1 MPYNVLLRFAF
12 GIFSTFA
19 FTDPLV
25 YGLQSIERD
34 DQAER
39 VLENALGAI
48 RSRVNTAPDD
58 AEGARHRPTPPSSP
72 PRAIFEAELE
82 NQTDSKAEGAP
93 DFNDLVNNTSSTLEP
108 ITVPISPV
116 RFDLPR
122 PRLNVAATASVVL
135 HPNEHRSER
144 QKFKFVPHFERDF
157 YELMVPEGRNEA
169 TKLIATLTFFGRLDR
184 AMPDFDVVQ
193 DQLNWF
199 AIGTVTSSQ
208 KPNYIVSEVPILLKP
223 GSNVLWSQTENGD
236 YRFSLQGT
244 QGHLKG
250 FTKIRVNVLKDEHE
264 ISSMQTEEHELSST
278 TVTPPLSTVSTL
290 VTMKAERI
298 DEGDKLSKTTV
309 VVQNSSTT
317 ISPVTSFTGPSSTV
331 LPLPVVSSS
340 VTVPFEHISEGNGHN
355 SVRMETVSDEA
366 ARIILDLDPNL
377 FNINGSSTTVSET
390 SSTAFVDE
398 MVFMLDPTDMEL
410 NSSLNNILSAS
421 REVRLEQD
429 GDDEEVSKTTM
440 ASLVQNHVE
449 EEAEDEA
456 YKNQHNEESEEN
468 NNKKMTDKKSG
479 IEVEEKKGGVVTEEK
494 KVLNK
499 AEEKKD
505 EDQTEEKE
513 DEEQT
518 EKKKENEKEAKK
530 NYAEEKKK
538 LDKTEEKADE
548 ERGEKKSR
556 AEVEAEETTKK
567 NNGLKY
573 VWKHQNESDVKKYE
587 NIMESMDEKKM
598 EEKELLDNYT
608 VKIEFDSQLLDPNV
622 GNVRQIVVP
631 FSSLSSLSQNPI
643 PNLAI
648 SIPEILNASLDHDP
662 SLIRLELRPSNSN
675 VLDIHPHHIGP
686 GDMAQLW
693 LTDPETVPDKP
704 MKFEL
709 LASVVDWNGHRIDEQ
724 TKSIFK
730 GELIVE
736 DSRSGPPLQIHHPE
750 ASTGYEFVINENAP
764 DGTEVGRVKLEND
777 IDEHVEF
784 ELFGH
789 GSHLFKIEPD
799 GIVRLECGVL
809 TDGEK
814 HNGTRCLDHSLAQA
828 FYLIVTAMHRNG
840 GHRSAPVSVTVRV
853 RDVNDNPPRLRLFSD
868 EIVMVDGNL
877 RGGAPFVIAV
887 SDMDS
892 EPENRFNALSLAGN
906 MSKFFKL
913 HQFDDTDGLLFGIM
927 LKVGVKLMEEGIYEL
942 ELVVADG
949 LGQRDMK
956 TVPVRVTDNL
966 QPYRFTSAFYSRSM
980 PADRIHTGTP
990 IVRLQLKHSPPSTVV
1005 VNYLISDG
1013 NPGWLSVEPFV
1024 GNVFAANIPKDD
1036 GVRPGN
1042 YSIKMIAIDR
1052 EKRQVLA
1059 ECQLRLELTGQT
1071 VAAEQLQF
1079 PLPYVSIS
1087 TDSLDDND
1095 KDCAVDDQL
1104 NCGQKSRKMV
1114 DLTPFP
1120 DGEYLRYAEF
1130 DDNLE
1135 AWDDADR
1142 PTLLPKGALQVFLP
1156 GNGTIRLDMTKLR
1169 AIRSLHLKFTIKSKN
1184 VVDGNASEALVAI
1197 TFRVDQAKTLA
1208 RRQRLAKP
1216 WFAAPWT
1223 SESVPIRLRIA
1234 EELPIG
1240 HPILQLPAF
1249 NQVNSSDRV
1258 KISLD
1263 QPSAKFFSICN
1274 DGVVVVNAR
1283 LDFEQLSSTEQRL
1296 LAFRMIASSS
1306 SESSQHNTTAQV
1318 QVELLDLDDTAPVV
1332 LLLKSMLTEP
1342 NRVVEETSNDEL
1354 LMIELEEN
1362 SAGEQLELVLLEV
1375 HDPDSKTHRCELI
1388 GGDGKFATQRQ
1399 NGEKQWILTANSDE
1413 LDREVQS
1420 HYAFVFRCIDAGGNS
1435 GEIPIRLTLLD
1446 KNDNRPLIVWD
1457 RQDTHIRL
1465 LDNMPAGTAIG
1476 RFLARD
1482 RDEGNNGSVEF
1493 VLGQRQPAA
1502 TEYFRVD
1509 RSNGLL
1515 YVTDRALVEL
1525 SAMLGGQPMELEVF
1539 ARDNGHPAQQ
1549 SSMLLQILL
1558 EDGMSARPRELQMV
1572 KPALGD
1578 SPLQVAEITSNKF
1591 WFKNH

>member
-1 MPYNVLLRFAF
+1 MSCNVLLRFAF

-19 FTDPLV
+19 FIDSLI
-25 YGLQSIERD
+25 YGLQSIER

-48 RSRVNTAPDD
+48 RSRVSTAPDD

-72 PRAIFEAELE
+72 PRAIFGAELE
-82 NQTDSKAEGAP
+82 NRTDSKAESAP
-93 DFNDLVNNTSSTLEP
+93 DSNDLINNTSTLEP

-122 PRLNVAATASVVL
+122 PHLNVSATASVVL

-169 TKLIATLTFFGRLDR
+169 TKLIATMTFFGRLDK
-184 AMPDFDVVQ
+184 AMPEFEVAQ
-193 DQLNWF
+193 DQFDWF

-208 KPNYIVSEVPILLKP
+208 EPNYIVSEVPILLKP
-223 GSNVLWSQTENGD
+223 GSNVRWSQTENGD

-250 FTKIRVNVLKDEHE
+250 FTKIRANVLKDEHE
-264 ISSMQTEEHELSST
+264 SSPVQTEEHELSLPST
-278 TVTPPLSTVSTL
+278 TVTPLTTVLTL
-290 VTMKAERI
+290 VTMKAERTA
-298 DEGDKLSKTTV
+298 EGDKLSKTTV
-309 VVQNSSTT
+309 VVQNTSTT
-317 ISPVTSFTGPSSTV
+317 MSSVTSFTEPFSTT
-331 LPLPVVSSS
+331 LPLPMVSSS
-340 VTVPFEHISEGNGHN
+340 VTVPFEHISGDNGHN
-355 SVRMETVSDEA
+355 SVRGETSSDEA

-377 FNINGSSTTVSET
+377 FNINGSSTTVYET
-390 SSTAFVDE
+390 TSTAIVDE
-398 MVFMLDPTDMEL
+398 MVFMLDPTEMEL

-440 ASLVQNHVE
+440 SLVQNHVE

-456 YKNQHNEESEEN
+456 NKKERNEESEKN
-468 NNKKMTDKKSG
+468 NNKKMPDKKSG
-479 IEVEEKKGGVVTEEK
+479 TEVGEKKGGVVKEEK
-494 KVLNK
+494 KVVNEAEEKKYEDQTKEKK
-499 AEEKKD
+499 ANDQTEEKKD
-505 EDQTEEKE
+505 EDQTEDKKVKKGQAKE
-513 DEEQT
+513 
-518 EKKKENEKEAKK
+518 KKENEKEVKK
-530 NYAEEKKK
+530 IDAEEKNK
-538 LDKTEEKADE
+538 LDETEEKADE

-556 AEVEAEETTKK
+556 AEVEVEETTTKKK
-567 NNGLKY
+567 NGIDH
-573 VWKHQNESDVKKYE
+573 VRKHQNESDVKKYE
-587 NIMESMDEKKM
+587 KIMERMDEKKM
-598 EEKELLDNYT
+598 EENELLDNYT
-608 VKIEFDSQLLDPNV
+608 VKIEFDSQLMDSNV
-622 GNVRQIVVP
+622 GIVRQIVVP
-631 FSSLSSLSQNPI
+631 FSSLSSLTQNPI

-648 SIPEILNASLDHDP
+648 SIPEIRNASLNHDP
-662 SLIRLELRPSNSN
+662 SLIRLELRPSSSN
-675 VLDIHPHHIGP
+675 VLDIRPHHIGP

-693 LTDPETVPDKP
+693 LTVPETVPDEP
-704 MKFEL
+704 IKFEL
-709 LASVVDWNGHRIDEQ
+709 LASMVDWNGHRIVEQ
-724 TKSIFK
+724 TKNIFK

-736 DSRSGPPLQIHHPE
+736 DSRSGPPLQIRLPE
-750 ASTGYEFVINENAP
+750 ASTGYEFVIDENAP
-764 DGTEVGRVKLEND
+764 DGTEVGRVKLETD

-799 GIVRLECGVL
+799 GIVRLECGVS
-809 TDGEK
+809 TDAK
-814 HNGTRCLDHSLAQA
+814 KRNGTRCLDHNLAQA
-828 FYLIVTAMHRNG
+828 FYLIMTAMHRNG

-853 RDVNDNPPRLRLFSD
+853 RDVNDNPPRLQLFSD
-868 EIVMVDGNL
+868 EILVVNGNL

-892 EPENRFNALSLAGN
+892 APENRFNALLLAGN
-906 MSKFFKL
+906 MSKYFKL
-913 HQFDDTDGLLFGIM
+913 HQFADSDALLFGIM
-927 LKVGVKLMEEGIYEL
+927 LKAGVKLMEEGIYEL

-966 QPYRFTSAFYSRSM
+966 QPYRFTSSFYSRSM
-980 PADRIHTGTP
+980 PADRIYTGTP

-1024 GNVFAANIPKDD
+1024 GNVFAANIPKL
-1036 GVRPGN
+1036 
-1042 YSIKMIAIDR
+1042 K
-1052 EKRQVLA
+1052 KKL
-1059 ECQLRLELTGQT
+1059 
-1071 VAAEQLQF
+1071 
-1079 PLPYVSIS
+1079 
-1087 TDSLDDND
+1087 
-1095 KDCAVDDQL
+1095 
-1104 NCGQKSRKMV
+1104 RKMV
-1114 DLTPFP
+1114 DLAPFL

-1142 PTLLPKGALQVFLP
+1142 PIQLPKGALQVFLP

-1169 AIRSLHLKFTIKSKN
+1169 TTRSLHLKFTIKSI
-1184 VVDGNASEALVAI
+1184 VDGNASEALVAI

-1208 RRQRLAKP
+1208 RRQRLTKP
-1216 WFAAPWT
+1216 CFAAPWT

-1249 NQVNSSDRV
+1249 NPVNSSDRV

-1263 QPSAKFFSICN
+1263 QPSAKFFSIRN
-1274 DGVVVVNAR
+1274 DGVVVVKAR

-1306 SESSQHNTTAQV
+1306 SESSQHSTTAQV
-1318 QVELLDLDDTAPVV
+1318 QVEVLDLDDTAPVV

-1342 NRVVEETSNDEL
+1342 NRVVEESTNDEL
-1354 LMIELEEN
+1354 LTIELEEN

-1388 GGDGKFATQRQ
+1388 GGGSKFATQRQ
-1399 NGEKQWILTANSDE
+1399 YGEKQWILTANSDE
-1413 LDREVQS
+1413 LDREFQS

-1457 RQDTHIRL
+1457 RQGTHIRL
-1465 LDNMPAGTAIG
+1465 LDNMPAGAAIG

-1482 RDEGNNGSVEF
+1482 RDEGDNGSVEF
-1493 VLGQRQPAA
+1493 GLGQRQPAG
-1502 TEYFRVD
+1502 TEYFRVN
-1509 RSNGLL
+1509 RSNGLV
-1515 YVTDRALVEL
+1515 YIMDRALAEL

-1539 ARDNGHPAQQ
+1539 ARDNGHPPQQ
-1549 SSMLLQILL
+1549 SSMMLQILL

-1578 SPLQVAEITSNKF
+1578 LPLQVAEITSNKF
-1591 WFKNH
+1591 LFKKH